1 MLRSQRLR
9 RFGRGTCLVRLVLE
23 VPGRRIIRR
32 SLELAGA
39 GADAVSQRVGDAAV
53 PIQELADRALQ
64 FLLKRRGDE
73 ALDER
78 RLERVADGVQHVVE
92 RSGFGQRAIEDAG
105 ERRSDFIAECVQPGQ
120 RGVNCFGSLGVGQ
133 RQILRGGD
141 DLRVGRSIGQRLRL
155 VRQFAKLHQRRGPDG
170 VDALF
175 LLNQAGTALCA
186 AQDVEF
192 FGARGVGSGDA
203 DTALDL
209 GELCGGVVQAPLF
222 DHIFNEACA
231 VFLPAILAGKVA
243 SALQRRGFTGQFEVH
258 QQRLSVAQLCC
269 PEVIALRLQQVR
281 VEGFDLDG
289 ERFVCSRTI
298 VDRQLRCVRR
308 VAFNVR
314 GLRDNFLQL
323 GFKLRALG
331 GVLEPAFFQLDFNGR
346 LLIGEFV
353 EFLLN
358 TCCDD
363 LRLLVVIAS
372 QRYIASRVD
381 GVQFVL
387 VELEHV
393 FLEREVV
400 FEELERLVKL
410 RLSLGVGVGSAD
422 DGRLVG

>member
-1 MLRSQRLR
+1 M
-9 RFGRGTCLVRLVLE
+9 
-23 VPGRRIIRR
+23 P
-32 SLELAGA
+32 A
-39 GADAVSQRVGDAAV
+39 
-53 PIQELADRALQ
+53 
-64 FLLKRRGDE
+64 FL
-73 ALDER
+73 
-78 RLERVADGVQHVVE
+78 
-92 RSGFGQRAIEDAG
+92 AIE
-105 ERRSDFIAECVQPGQ
+105 
-120 RGVNCFGSLGVGQ
+120 
-133 RQILRGGD
+133 
-141 DLRVGRSIGQRLRL
+141 
-155 VRQFAKLHQRRGPDG
+155 
-170 VDALF
+170 
-175 LLNQAGTALCA
+175 
-186 AQDVEF
+186 
-192 FGARGVGSGDA
+192 
-203 DTALDL
+203 
-209 GELCGGVVQAPLF
+209 
-222 DHIFNEACA
+222 
-231 VFLPAILAGKVA
+231 VA

-258 QQRLSVAQLCC
+258 QQCLSVAQLCS
-269 PEVIALRLQQVR
+269 PKVIALRLQQVR

-331 GVLEPAFFQLDFNGR
+331 GVLEPPFFQLDFNGR